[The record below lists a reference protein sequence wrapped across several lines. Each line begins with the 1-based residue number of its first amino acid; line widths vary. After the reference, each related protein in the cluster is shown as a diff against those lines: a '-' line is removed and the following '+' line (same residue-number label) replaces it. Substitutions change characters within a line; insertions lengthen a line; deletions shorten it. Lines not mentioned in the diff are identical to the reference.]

1 MKYLIAWARHRTA
14 AISDT
19 AITQAAIPSP
29 AMPLGYASTPTATL
43 RFRRTPRAPA
53 PVQDAKRQA
62 SQLQQQVARQV
73 TQELA
78 QNTPW
83 RGQLEQAVLAPRVL
97 RELTDRVAGA
107 IAGRQGLERYRRGL

>member
-1 MKYLIAWARHRTA
+1 
-14 AISDT
+14 
-19 AITQAAIPSP
+19 
-29 AMPLGYASTPTATL
+29 MPRGYAAPTATL
-43 RFRRTPRAPA
+43 AFRRTPRAA
-53 PVQDAKRQA
+53 VTDSTRQTR
-62 SQLQQQVARQV
+62 QLQQQVARQV

-97 RELTDRVAGA
+97 RVLAERVAGA

>member
-1 MKYLIAWARHRTA
+1 MTMAIMRLHTPPRTA
-14 AISDT
+14 AATPVARTST
-19 AITQAAIPSP
+19 
-29 AMPLGYASTPTATL
+29 AMPRGYTAPTTTL
-43 RFRRTPRAPA
+43 AFRRTPRVAA
-53 PVQDAKRQA
+53 TDSTRQTC
-62 SQLQQQVARQV
+62 QLQQQVARQV

-97 RELTDRVAGA
+97 RELTERVAGA